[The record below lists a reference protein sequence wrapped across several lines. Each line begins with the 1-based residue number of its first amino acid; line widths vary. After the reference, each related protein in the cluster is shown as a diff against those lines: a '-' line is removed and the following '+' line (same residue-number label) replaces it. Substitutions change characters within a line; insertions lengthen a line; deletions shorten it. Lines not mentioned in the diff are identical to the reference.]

1 MKRIP
6 LCAAAGGALFLLA
19 SSAITVA
26 QEPPADATTP
36 PVETSPAPASPQNEA
51 AAPSDSKTAN
61 TPGSECKGLAEK
73 PCRKNRVCTWIIPK
87 EPNKSGQVPPAYCRK
102 LGPKKKDAAAAP
114 NTPPPAQEPAPP
126 AAAHPED

>member
-87 EPNKSGQVPPAYCRK
+87 EPNKSGQVPPAHCRK
-102 LGPKKKDAAAAP
+102 LGPLSLIHIS
-114 NTPPPAQEPAPP
+114 EPTRPY
-126 AAAHPED
+126 